1 MKNKQKISSDKFTMM
16 TQMPVNKLIC
26 KMAVPTIITMLVS
39 AVYNMADTY
48 FVGKIGT
55 SATGAVGVVF
65 SFMAIIQAC
74 GFFFGHGSG
83 NYMSRKLG
91 EQKTEEASVM
101 ASTGFFSSFAVG
113 VIIGVL
119 GLIFISPLSKLL
131 GSTDTILPYTKQY
144 LFYILCG
151 TPFMMSSLVLNNQLR
166 FQGSAVNGMI
176 GVTAGGVLNILLDP
190 IFIFVF
196 KMGVGGADCAT
207 MLSQAIGFVCFDNSA
222 SLGELARFYGVR
234 STLWYFPFAY
244 MSFHIKIIVTFP
256 LVLLMCSAPF
266 ADANNL
272 FIITRAGRT
281 KWICGQLIYITL
293 ASAIYYLFIFAC
305 SVVTAMPYAEFSNE
319 WGGLLPT
326 IAYNNQITS
335 NIVRNNFIVVSGR
348 VLRCFTPLSACW
360 FTFLLSWLNGTM
372 LGLIICACNVALH
385 RKYIGCGI
393 AGFLIVLSGFFEQE
407 GMGWYRYIRFSPVS
421 WTTLDRVDVGGM
433 TEYPSFYYCI
443 AVYIALIVILSAF
456 IIVHIRKSSL
466 EKEVF

>member
-1 MKNKQKISSDKFTMM
+1 MKNKQKVSSDKFTMM

-196 KMGVGGADCAT
+196 NMGVRGAALAT
-207 MLSQAIGFVCFDNSA
+207 VLSQAVGAVWILHFLTGNKTILRLKKANLRLDA
-222 SLGELARFYGVR
+222 
-234 STLWYFPFAY
+234 
-244 MSFHIKIIVTFP
+244 KIIGPCLALGISTFVM
-256 LVLLMCSAPF
+256 LSTESILSISFTSSLSRYGGDLAVGAMT
-266 ADANNL
+266 
-272 FIITRAGRT
+272 IITST
-281 KWICGQLIYITL
+281 NQLIVMPLQGICQGGQPIISYNYGAKNNDRVKKAFFTQFKVCVIFTCISWAIMML
-293 ASAIYYLFIFAC
+293 APQLFAGIFTSDKVLANYTAWALRIYMAGIFAMGFQVSC
-305 SVVTAMPYAEFSNE
+305 QQSFMALGQAKVSLILACLRKLILLIPLIFILPLIFQDKVFAVFLAE
-319 WGGLLPT
+319 
-326 IAYNNQITS
+326 
-335 NIVRNNFIVVSGR
+335 
-348 VLRCFTPLSACW
+348 
-360 FTFLLSWLNGTM
+360 
-372 LGLIICACNVALH
+372 
-385 RKYIGCGI
+385 
-393 AGFLIVLSGFFEQE
+393 
-407 GMGWYRYIRFSPVS
+407 PVS
-421 WTTLDRVDVGGM
+421 DIIAAIVTT
-433 TEYPSFYYCI
+433 
-443 AVYIALIVILSAF
+443 IVFMFKFNNILS
-456 IIVHIRKSSL
+456 
-466 EKEVF
+466 ENE

>member
-1 MKNKQKISSDKFTMM
+1 MKNKQKVSSDKFTMM

-151 TPFMMSSLVLNNQLR
+151 TPFMMSSLVLNISFAFR
-166 FQGSAVNGMI
+166 A
-176 GVTAGGVLNILLDP
+176 
-190 IFIFVF
+190 
-196 KMGVGGADCAT
+196 
-207 MLSQAIGFVCFDNSA
+207 
-222 SLGELARFYGVR
+222 AR
-234 STLWYFPFAY
+234 
-244 MSFHIKIIVTFP
+244 
-256 LVLLMCSAPF
+256 
-266 ADANNL
+266 
-272 FIITRAGRT
+272 
-281 KWICGQLIYITL
+281 
-293 ASAIYYLFIFAC
+293 
-305 SVVTAMPYAEFSNE
+305 
-319 WGGLLPT
+319 
-326 IAYNNQITS
+326 
-335 NIVRNNFIVVSGR
+335 
-348 VLRCFTPLSACW
+348 
-360 FTFLLSWLNGTM
+360 
-372 LGLIICACNVALH
+372 
-385 RKYIGCGI
+385 
-393 AGFLIVLSGFFEQE
+393 
-407 GMGWYRYIRFSPVS
+407 
-421 WTTLDRVDVGGM
+421 
-433 TEYPSFYYCI
+433 
-443 AVYIALIVILSAF
+443 
-456 IIVHIRKSSL
+456 
-466 EKEVF
+466 

>member
-1 MKNKQKISSDKFTMM
+1 
-16 TQMPVNKLIC
+16 
-26 KMAVPTIITMLVS
+26 MAVPTIITMLVS

-196 KMGVGGADCAT
+196 NMGVRGAALAT
-207 MLSQAIGFVCFDNSA
+207 VLSQAVGAVWILHFLTGNKTILRLKKANLRLDA
-222 SLGELARFYGVR
+222 
-234 STLWYFPFAY
+234 
-244 MSFHIKIIVTFP
+244 KIIGPCLALGISTFVM
-256 LVLLMCSAPF
+256 LSTESILSISFTSSLSRYGGDLAVGAMT
-266 ADANNL
+266 
-272 FIITRAGRT
+272 IITST
-281 KWICGQLIYITL
+281 NQLIVMPLQGICQGGQPIISYNYGAKNNDRVKKAFFTQFKVCVIFTCISWAIMML
-293 ASAIYYLFIFAC
+293 APQLFAGIFTSDKVLANYTAWALRIYMAGIFAMGFQVSC
-305 SVVTAMPYAEFSNE
+305 QQSFMALGQAKISLLLACLRKLILLIPLIFILPLFLSDKVFAVFLAEPVSDI
-319 WGGLLPT
+319 LAAAITT
-326 IAYNNQITS
+326 I
-335 NIVRNNFIVVSGR
+335 
-348 VLRCFTPLSACW
+348 
-360 FTFLLSWLNGTM
+360 TFLSRFNGILNQKD
-372 LGLIICACNVALH
+372 LACCKIFTN
-385 RKYIGCGI
+385 
-393 AGFLIVLSGFFEQE
+393 
-407 GMGWYRYIRFSPVS
+407 
-421 WTTLDRVDVGGM
+421 TD
-433 TEYPSFYYCI
+433 
-443 AVYIALIVILSAF
+443 
-456 IIVHIRKSSL
+456 
-466 EKEVF
+466 

>member
-1 MKNKQKISSDKFTMM
+1 MKNKEEVNSRKFTMM

-39 AVYNMADTY
+39 SIYNMADTY

-91 EQKTEEASVM
+91 EQKIKEASVM

-119 GLIFISPLSKLL
+119 GIIFISPLSKLL

-196 KMGVGGADCAT
+196 KMGVGGAGYAT
-207 MLSQAIGFVCFDNSA
+207 MLSQTIGFVILLIGCTKKGNIRISFKNFRFDKQLYKEIFRGGVPSLARQGLA
-222 SLGELARFYGVR
+222 SLAMVAMNRLAGGYGDAAIAAMSIVSKIMNFVGAAVIGFGQGFQPVCGFNYGAKKFDR
-234 STLWYFPFAY
+234 VKKAFCFSVKVTTVFLTAAAVIGFVLSPYVIAVFRRDDADVIAIGSFA
-244 MSFHIKIIVTFP
+244 F
-256 LVLLMCSAPF
+256 
-266 ADANNL
+266 
-272 FIITRAGRT
+272 RAQC
-281 KWICGQLIYITL
+281 I
-293 ASAIYYLFIFAC
+293 S
-305 SVVTAMPYAEFSNE
+305 
-319 WGGLLPT
+319 LP
-326 IAYNNQITS
+326 
-335 NIVRNNFIVVSGR
+335 
-348 VLRCFTPLSACW
+348 
-360 FTFLLSWLNGTM
+360 
-372 LGLIICACNVALH
+372 
-385 RKYIGCGI
+385 
-393 AGFLIVLSGFFEQE
+393 LSGFIVMANMYLQTI
-407 GMGWYRYIRFSPVS
+407 GRAKAA
-421 WTTLDRVDVGGM
+421 TLTAMSRQFLFFVPALFLLVYFFGLTGVEISQAVADVGAFLFSMPICLKVLNIMM
-433 TEYPSFYYCI
+433 TEENKT
-443 AVYIALIVILSAF
+443 
-456 IIVHIRKSSL
+456 HSL
-466 EKEVF
+466 

>member
-1 MKNKQKISSDKFTMM
+1 MKNKQKVSSDKFTMM

-176 GVTAGGVLNILLDP
+176 GVAAGGVLNILLDP

-196 KMGVGGADCAT
+196 KMGVGGAGCAT
-207 MLSQAIGFVCFDNSA
+207 MLSQAIGFVILLIGCTKKGNIRISFKNFRLKNS
-222 SLGELARFYGVR
+222 S
-234 STLWYFPFAY
+234 
-244 MSFHIKIIVTFP
+244 IKK
-256 LVLLMCSAPF
+256 S
-266 ADANNL
+266 
-272 FIITRAGRT
+272 
-281 KWICGQLIYITL
+281 
-293 ASAIYYLFIFAC
+293 
-305 SVVTAMPYAEFSNE
+305 SVAEFRP
-319 WGGLLPT
+319 L
-326 IAYNNQITS
+326 
-335 NIVRNNFIVVSGR
+335 RGR
-348 VLRCFTPLSACW
+348 VSRRLPW
-360 FTFLLSWLNGTM
+360 WL
-372 LGLIICACNVALH
+372 
-385 RKYIGCGI
+385 
-393 AGFLIVLSGFFEQE
+393 
-407 GMGWYRYIRFSPVS
+407 
-421 WTTLDRVDVGGM
+421 
-433 TEYPSFYYCI
+433 
-443 AVYIALIVILSAF
+443 
-456 IIVHIRKSSL
+456 
-466 EKEVF
+466 

>member
-1 MKNKQKISSDKFTMM
+1 MKNKQKVSSDKFTMM

-196 KMGVGGADCAT
+196 KWE
-207 MLSQAIGFVCFDNSA
+207 SA
-222 SLGELARFYGVR
+222 E
-234 STLWYFPFAY
+234 
-244 MSFHIKIIVTFP
+244 
-256 LVLLMCSAPF
+256 
-266 ADANNL
+266 
-272 FIITRAGRT
+272 RA
-281 KWICGQLIYITL
+281 
-293 ASAIYYLFIFAC
+293 
-305 SVVTAMPYAEFSNE
+305 VP
-319 WGGLLPT
+319 
-326 IAYNNQITS
+326 
-335 NIVRNNFIVVSGR
+335 
-348 VLRCFTPLSACW
+348 RC
-360 FTFLLSWLNGTM
+360 
-372 LGLIICACNVALH
+372 
-385 RKYIGCGI
+385 
-393 AGFLIVLSGFFEQE
+393 
-407 GMGWYRYIRFSPVS
+407 
-421 WTTLDRVDVGGM
+421 
-433 TEYPSFYYCI
+433 
-443 AVYIALIVILSAF
+443 
-456 IIVHIRKSSL
+456 
-466 EKEVF
+466 